1 MNSHP
6 PLFLPYVLLQPGYE
20 EHSGTSNDREN
31 FKLLLNDVRA
41 ALDALEVET
50 GKTYG
55 LTAALPCGPN
65 HIANM
70 DIAHVA
76 SVLSELNLMTYD
88 FHGSFSDVTGLNAP
102 LYYQGWGDPEFN
114 VHSCVENWLAGG
126 GSRSKINIGLPF
138 YGRSALGATGPNQ
151 PHLGSDT
158 GHWSDDEGTPQYFN
172 IVAKYGELN
181 LYWDETTWT
190 NWGYFNGGDFIS
202 FDDEVAICAK
212 TEFVQHHDLNGFIIW
227 EISGVSRVCSQSFL
241 SLSIW
246 FTNVFTDFSFCY
258 LLSLSL

>member
-1 MNSHP
+1 M
-6 PLFLPYVLLQPGYE
+6 
-20 EHSGTSNDREN
+20 
-31 FKLLLNDVRA
+31 LNDVRA

-88 FHGSFSDVTGLNAP
+88 LHGSWSDVTGFNAP

-151 PHLGSDT
+151 PHGGSDT
-158 GHWSDDEGTPQYFN
+158 AHWGEDEGTPQYFN

-212 TEFVQHHDLNGFIIW
+212 TEFVQHHGLNGFIIW
-227 EISGVSRVCSQSFL
+227 EISGVSRVCSQQPFLPL
-241 SLSIW
+241 SLW
-246 FTNVFTDFSFCY
+246 FTNVFTDFSF
-258 LLSLSL
+258 LLSSSIISLSLGFDGRLVHTSS